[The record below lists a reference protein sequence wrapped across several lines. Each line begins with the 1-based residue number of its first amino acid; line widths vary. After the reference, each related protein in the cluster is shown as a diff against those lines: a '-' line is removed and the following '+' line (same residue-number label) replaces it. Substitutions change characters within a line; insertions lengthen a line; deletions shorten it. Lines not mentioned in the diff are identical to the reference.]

1 MSLEDPFFVV
11 KEWVNVL
18 KLFFVCC
25 PDAVFCFCLRLQH
38 QCFLSSML
46 VSHVQNVCV
55 MCSATFVSSF
65 TDSEFYDH
73 LSEIIL
79 WKSTDLSNCEFA
91 MYLSDALAMLFPA
104 NIVVQGQYWSDTSG
118 CTGPIWQACTGPVTF
133 CTQAPLW
140 PCTVCLQWTCTE
152 LYWANTEHVDNHD
165 MGFIHYF
172 CIGPVQ

>member
-1 MSLEDPFFVV
+1 MAFVKCKSSWASMLPAPYREVWCSTPVSSCPFKILTVMIYYMTFIGLFHWGSGSRPSLPPPSLELGKTEFQG
-11 KEWVNVL
+11 KSNV
-18 KLFFVCC
+18 F
-25 PDAVFCFCLRLQH
+25 
-38 QCFLSSML
+38 SG
-46 VSHVQNVCV
+46 QN
-55 MCSATFVSSF
+55 
-65 TDSEFYDH
+65 Y
-73 LSEIIL
+73 
-79 WKSTDLSNCEFA
+79 
-91 MYLSDALAMLFPA
+91 PA